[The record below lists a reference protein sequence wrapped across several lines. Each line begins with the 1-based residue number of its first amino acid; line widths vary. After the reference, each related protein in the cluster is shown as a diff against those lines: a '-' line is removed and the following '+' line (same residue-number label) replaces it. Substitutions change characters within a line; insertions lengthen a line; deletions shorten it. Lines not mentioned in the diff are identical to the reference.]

1 MLVGFCFIVST
12 NVSKISLLKTINRF
26 IIALIAIFPLSVVL
40 SEMLF
45 TDFLNLTSAGISF
58 GGQAGDNLRQLTNGF
73 LDEPWYTI
81 VASVEFILLIVFS
94 LYGIQ
99 LNLNQKKYYPSH
111 GNKTYLITSSFVKKV
126 SKPKNVTISQSP
138 SPTQKP
144 AKQTQ
149 VYLDFLDLL
158 DQKVDDATD
167 ISKDYLN
174 DLSVNLEQKLQE
186 FGIEGKVE
194 DSLPGPV
201 ITRFELNLAR
211 ALKHLKFL
219 T

>member
-12 NVSKISLLKTINRF
+12 NVSKISLLKTTNRF

-40 SEMLF
+40 SEILF

-81 VASVEFILLIVFS
+81 VASLEFILLIVFS

-99 LNLNQKKYYPSH
+99 LNLNQKNTAVATEKKPMSSQAPS
-111 GNKTYLITSSFVKKV
+111 LKKV
-126 SKPKNVTISQSP
+126 SKPKNDVISQSP
-138 SPTQKP
+138 SPTQKH

-158 DQKVDDATD
+158 DQKVD
-167 ISKDYLN
+167 
-174 DLSVNLEQKLQE
+174 LSL
-186 FGIEGKVE
+186 IH
-194 DSLPGPV
+194 
-201 ITRFELNLAR
+201 I
-211 ALKHLKFL
+211 
-219 T
+219 

>member
-1 MLVGFCFIVST
+1 MA
-12 NVSKISLLKTINRF
+12 SL
-26 IIALIAIFPLSVVL
+26 
-40 SEMLF
+40 
-45 TDFLNLTSAGISF
+45 
-58 GGQAGDNLRQLTNGF
+58 
-73 LDEPWYTI
+73 
-81 VASVEFILLIVFS
+81 EFILLIVFS

-99 LNLNQKKYYPSH
+99 LNLNQKNTAVVTETKPMSSQAPS
-111 GNKTYLITSSFVKKV
+111 SKKV
-126 SKPKNVTISQSP
+126 SKPKNDVIPQSP

-194 DSLPGPV
+194 DNLPGPV
-201 ITRFELNLAR
+201 ITRFELNLAPGTKASQVSNIANDLAR
-211 ALKHLKFL
+211 SLAVKSVRVVEVIEGKSTIGIEIPNPKRKVVTLFSTLSQKTTDQLKPLEFCICL
-219 T
+219 LYTSDAADE